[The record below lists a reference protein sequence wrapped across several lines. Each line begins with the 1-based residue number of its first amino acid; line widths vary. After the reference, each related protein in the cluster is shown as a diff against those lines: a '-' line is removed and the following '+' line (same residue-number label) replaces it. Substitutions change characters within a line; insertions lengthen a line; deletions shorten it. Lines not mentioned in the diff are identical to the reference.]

1 MVEKNCLEDTVLHFP
16 PVLNLA
22 AAEELKE
29 KFTHSLVAHSS
40 LVCNASDVT
49 NLTTPCLQVIIS
61 AGKTMEK
68 NGDTFTILSPSTP
81 FIQAFDD
88 LGLMDIYQKWSDK

>member
-1 MVEKNCLEDTVLHFP
+1 MVEKKYPEGSVLQFP
-16 PVLNLA
+16 PVLNLT

-29 KFTHSLVAHSS
+29 KFTHSIVAQAD
-40 LVCNASDVT
+40 LICDASDVT

-61 AGKTMEK
+61 AGKTMEQ
-68 NGDTFTILSPSTP
+68 NGDTFTILNPSVP

-88 LGLMDIYQKWSDK
+88 LGLMEIYQKWSDK